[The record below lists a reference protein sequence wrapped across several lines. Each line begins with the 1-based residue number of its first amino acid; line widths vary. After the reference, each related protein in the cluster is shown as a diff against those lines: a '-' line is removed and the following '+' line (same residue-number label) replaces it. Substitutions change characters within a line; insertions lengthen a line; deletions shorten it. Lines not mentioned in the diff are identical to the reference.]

1 MDEKRAT
8 LCFTPAL
15 SKRLIAKG
23 VAALPQV
30 RKAFEKG
37 RILLSSGSTTAHI
50 YVELTGSWSGEPLAC
65 GMLSH
70 KGMCVGQAM
79 SEFLGRKGHARFW
92 LFEKGRRVETE
103 DLEASLESLGAGDVL
118 IKGANAIDSNGR
130 VGVLLGMENGGFLG
144 KSLAYVMARGIE
156 LVLPGGL
163 EKAVFGSIDDVAREM
178 GTRRV
183 DYTTGMPVGM
193 LPVAGTRMC
202 EIDALGLLAGV
213 KVFHAASGGSAG
225 AEGSVVLVVKGE
237 PEQVESVVELYRRL
251 RVDDR
256 FEALKVEPSRCGE
269 HKWPPCASHNF
280 LYTENVKKG
289 I

>member
-8 LCFTPAL
+8 LCFTPSL

-37 RILLSSGSTTAHI
+37 RILMSSGSTTAHI
-50 YVELTGSWSGEPLAC
+50 YVELMGSWSGEPLAC
-65 GMLSH
+65 GMISH
-70 KGMCVGQAM
+70 KGLCVGQAM
-79 SEFLGRKGHARFW
+79 TEFLGKKGHARFW
-92 LFEKGRRVETE
+92 LFEKGERVETE
-103 DLEASLESLGAGDVL
+103 DLEASLDSLGAGDIL
-118 IKGANAIDSNGR
+118 IKGANAIDSQGR
-130 VGVLLGMENGGFLG
+130 VGVLLGMENGGLLG

-163 EKAVFGSIDDVAREM
+163 EKAIFGSLDEVAVEM

-183 DYTTGMPVGM
+183 DYTTGMPVGL
-193 LPVAGTRMC
+193 LPVAGTRVC
-202 EIDALGLLAGV
+202 EIEALAQLTGV

-237 PEQVESVVELYRRL
+237 PEQVSAVVELYRQL
-251 RVDDR
+251 RDDDR
-256 FEALKVEPSRCGE
+256 FDALKVEPSRCGE
-269 HKWPPCASHNF
+269 HKWPPCAVHNF

-289 I
+289 L